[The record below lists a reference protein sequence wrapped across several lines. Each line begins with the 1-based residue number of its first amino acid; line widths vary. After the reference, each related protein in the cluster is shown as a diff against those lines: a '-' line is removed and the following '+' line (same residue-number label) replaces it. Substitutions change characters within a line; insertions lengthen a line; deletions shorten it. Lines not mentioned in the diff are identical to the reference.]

1 MLVLTRKKNEC
12 IMIGDDIEIY
22 LVDINPNQVRIGINA
37 PRDVQIYRK
46 EVYDAIKE
54 ENPLSRGLPAHDP
67 NQVVSRVKTLFKKNK
82 TE

>member
-1 MLVLTRKKNEC
+1 MLVLTRKKDEC

-22 LVDINPNQVRIGINA
+22 LVDIAPSQVRIGINA

-54 ENPLSRGLPAHDP
+54 ENRLSRDLPAKDP
-67 NQVVSRVKTLFKKNK
+67 EQVISKVKSLFEKKEK
-82 TE
+82 

>member
-1 MLVLTRKKNEC
+1 MLVLTRKKDEC

-22 LVDINPNQVRIGINA
+22 LVDIAPNQVRIGINA

-54 ENPLSRGLPAHDP
+54 ENRRSRELPGKDAD
-67 NQVVSRVKTLFKKNK
+67 QVITRVKTLFEKK
-82 TE
+82 E

>member
-1 MLVLTRKKNEC
+1 MLVLTRKKDEC

-22 LVDINPNQVRIGINA
+22 LVDIAPNQVRIGINA

-54 ENPLSRGLPAHDP
+54 ENLRSRELPGKDAE
-67 NQVVSRVKTLFKKNK
+67 QVVTKVKTLFEKK
-82 TE
+82 E

>member
-1 MLVLTRKKNEC
+1 MLVLTRKKDEC

-22 LVDINPNQVRIGINA
+22 LVDIAPNQVRIGINA

-54 ENPLSRGLPAHDP
+54 ENRRSRELSGKDAE
-67 NQVVSRVKTLFKKNK
+67 QVVTKVKTLFEKK
-82 TE
+82 E

>member
-1 MLVLTRKKNEC
+1 MLVLTRKKDEC

-22 LVDINPNQVRIGINA
+22 LVDIAPNQVRIGINA

-54 ENPLSRGLPAHDP
+54 ENRRSRELPGKDAE
-67 NQVVSRVKTLFKKNK
+67 QVITKVKTLFEKK
-82 TE
+82 